1 MLGPKLTKDALV
13 QGLFRRHDVLA
24 ESHMLRTSGCMCMRK
39 MGHGHLVMFFAPPG
53 VDRSIRVV
61 VSKTDLNMSITTV
74 DILCWTIHETCTDIQ
89 HQAPYWAQ
97 QGMSHNTRYTALSR
111 FYNNEITLQ
120 ELSDAWLQPERKSL
134 ADLYKPRNAQK
145 GQSDLVALDSGIR
158 QRCKS
163 LGVL

>member
-24 ESHMLRTSGCMCMRK
+24 KSHMLRTSGCMRMRK

-53 VDRSIRVV
+53 VDRSIRAV
-61 VSKTDLNMSITTV
+61 VSKTDLNMPITTV
-74 DILCWTIHETCTDIQ
+74 DILCWTIYETCTDIQ

-97 QGMSHNTRYTALSR
+97 QGMSHNTRYTASSH

-120 ELSDAWLQPERKSL
+120 ELSDAWLQPEQKSL
-134 ADLYKPRNAQK
+134 ADLYKSRNAQK
-145 GQSDLVALDSGIR
+145 GQSDLAALDSGIC
-158 QRCKS
+158 Q
-163 LGVL
+163 